1 MSLVDFQNKELT
13 FNNALEF
20 FQESMNKLVIVT
32 AENLKQKEQ
41 IEHLNQIKQDLTIKN
56 FDF

>member
-41 IEHLNQIKQDLTIKN
+41 IEHLNQMKQDLTIKN